1 MTTIVRRSVPLALA
15 CCCLLVTACRDDG
28 PAATAAAPTTEAPP
42 QPPAAIQTTVNDTAL
57 ADEAAGDNWLAYGR
71 TYSEKRYSPL
81 AGIHAGNVSELAVDW
96 YLDLPRA
103 RSLPGTPLVVDG
115 VLYFEEFY
123 NVVHA
128 VDAASGKP
136 LWEYDPKV
144 IDHAGPRLRVMW
156 DYSRGL
162 AFWEGKVYAATID
175 GRLIA
180 IDAAT
185 GRELWSVMTLDPEQ
199 PLYITGTPKV
209 FKGKVIVGN
218 GGTEMA
224 ATRGYVTAYDAE
236 TGAQAWRFWVVP
248 GNPAEGFENDAMKMA
263 AETWTGEWW
272 QFGGGGNVWNGIT
285 YDPEFDALYI
295 GTGNGSPWNRK
306 IRSPGG
312 GDNLFL
318 CSIVALDPDT
328 GDYRWHYQTVPG
340 ESWDYNSNMDMVLA
354 DLQYGDRVVK
364 ALMHAPKNGFFYV
377 IDRATGKLVSAE
389 PFARVTW
396 ATHVDLETG
405 RPVETPGARYE
416 DNYEEIYPSALGA
429 HSWHPMSFNPET
441 GLVYIPAIDWGMP
454 YDDSGIDLENWKS
467 PDWSFQPGINVFG
480 GDAPADS
487 GTSTLKAW
495 NPVTQKLA
503 WERPTPGIW
512 NAGTLTTAGNL
523 VFQGQANGDL
533 VAYAADTGEVLW
545 RQNLGLGISAPP
557 VTYAVNG
564 RQYVSILVG
573 WGGAAVAL
581 GGSIAAQH
589 GWAYKAQ
596 PRRLVSFS
604 LDGAARLPPSPPPVI
619 PQPLPAPDFVVDE
632 ELARHG
638 EPIYQGTC
646 TLCHGPVAVSGGT
659 APDLRA
665 SPVVLSEAA
674 FAEVLSG
681 GSRLQMGMPAFDD
694 LDARDLEGLRHYIRK
709 QAAAPP

>member
-1 MTTIVRRSVPLALA
+1 MMKIRRNRIRPLVLCSLA
-15 CCCLLVTACRDDG
+15 CFLAACG
-28 PAATAAAPTTEAPP
+28 QEQPAAPATVSEPAPVVSQAPAPRIIVDDAA
-42 QPPAAIQTTVNDTAL
+42 L
-57 ADEAAGDNWLAYGR
+57 SDESKGENWLAYGR
-71 TYSEKRYSPL
+71 TYSEKRFSPL
-81 AGIHAGNVSELAVDW
+81 STINDANVSQLGVDW
-96 YLDLPRA
+96 FVELPRA

-115 VLYFEEFY
+115 VMYFEEFY

-128 VDAASGKP
+128 IDATTGEQ
-136 LWEYDPKV
+136 LWEYDPRV
-144 IDHAGPRLRVMW
+144 IEHSGPRLRVMW

-162 AFWEGKVYAATID
+162 AFWQGKVYSATID

-180 IDAAT
+180 IDAKS
-185 GRELWSVMTLDPEQ
+185 GRELWSVMTLDPEK
-199 PLYITGTPKV
+199 PFTITGAPKV
-209 FKGKVIVGN
+209 FKGKVIIGN
-218 GGTEMA
+218 GGSEMTA
-224 ATRGYVTAYDAE
+224 ARGYVTAYDAE
-236 TGAQAWRFWVVP
+236 TGERAWRFYVVP
-248 GNPAEGFENDAMKMA
+248 GNPADGFENDAMAMA

-272 QFGGGGNVWNGIT
+272 QFGGGGNVWNGMT

-328 GDYRWHYQTVPG
+328 GDYLWHYQTVPG
-340 ESWDYNSNMDMVLA
+340 ESWDYNSNMDLVLA
-354 DLQYGDRVVK
+354 DLEIGGRTVK

-429 HSWHPMSFNPET
+429 HSWHPMSYNPIS

-454 YDDSGIDLENWKS
+454 YDDSGIDLESWRS
-467 PDWSFQPGINVFG
+467 PDWAFQPGINVFG

-495 NPVTQKLA
+495 NPVTQTLA

-523 VFQGQANGDL
+523 VFQGQADGDL
-533 VAYAADTGEVLW
+533 VAYSADSGEELW
-545 RQNLGLGISAPP
+545 SVNLGLGISAPP
-557 VTYAVNG
+557 VTYSVND

-589 GWAYKAQ
+589 GWAYEAQ
-596 PRRLVSFS
+596 PRRLVTFS
-604 LDGAARLPPSPPPVI
+604 LEGSMELPPSPPPVV
-619 PQPLPAPDFVVDE
+619 PQPLESPDFVVDE
-632 ELARHG
+632 ALAARG
-638 EPIYQGTC
+638 EPIYKGTC
-646 TLCHGPVAVSGGT
+646 TLCHGPVAVSGGS

-665 SPVVLSEAA
+665 SPIVLSAEA
-674 FAEVLSG
+674 FASVLSG
-681 GSRLQMGMPAFDD
+681 GARREMGMPAFEELTPED
-694 LDARDLEGLRHYIRK
+694 LDGLRHYIRK
-709 QAAAPP
+709 VAVQQ